1 MSSNRSSFK
10 SEDTSNT
17 GLSVLTDADDRGRK
31 YSMKSTVIQFHSIF
45 NSYTNDLRLSDA
57 TVSFSPRITFRYLFF
72 PCLFLSLIS
81 LNVSPTLVP

>member
-31 YSMKSTVIQFHSIF
+31 YSMKSTVIQLHSIF
-45 NSYTNDLRLSDA
+45 DSYTNDLHLTDT
-57 TVSFSPRITFRYLFF
+57 TVSFSPCITFRYLFF

-81 LNVSPTLVP
+81 LNVSSTLVP